1 MAEIVLASCDQ
12 KYYDLYAPTFIKT
25 LDKINQP
32 YHIHV
37 VEENPWNDKSYYA
50 CARYLILPEMIE
62 EHGGVFVSDID
73 AIFFR
78 PIPFPETKIGYVKTE
93 PKAFREEWEQRGM
106 HLLAGVFFCSDVDI
120 ACRIRDRILELP
132 HKWFVDQI
140 AIWEVVKDE
149 ESKTMIKTPPRF
161 PLQMEKEHFV
171 VAPRGKGRGRAD
183 AEHNKRVMMKQWTR
197 FLKL

>member
-1 MAEIVLASCDQ
+1 MAEIVLASCND
-12 KYYDLYAPTFIKT
+12 KYYDLYGATFENSLK
-25 LDKINQP
+25 KINQP
-32 YHIHV
+32 YHIQIC
-37 VEENPWNDKSYYA
+37 ENNPWNDVSYYA

-62 EHGGVFVSDID
+62 EHGSVFVSDID

-78 PIPFPETKIGYVKTE
+78 PIPFPDTKIGYVETQ

-120 ACRIRDRILELP
+120 AVKIRDRILELP

-140 AIWEVVKDE
+140 AIWEIVKNE
-149 ESKTMIKTPPRF
+149 ESFTLINKPPR
-161 PLQMEKEHFV
+161 LTNQVTKEDFV
-171 VAPRGKGRGRAD
+171 VAPRGKGRGRSD
-183 AEHNKRVMMKQWTR
+183 AEHNKRMMMKQWIR

>member
-12 KYYDLYAPTFIKT
+12 TYYDRYAPTFIKS
-25 LDKINQP
+25 LDKLNQP

-37 VEENPWNDKSYYA
+37 VEDNPWKDKSYYA

-78 PIPFPETKIGYVKTE
+78 PIPFPETKIGYVETQ

-106 HLLAGVFFCSDVDI
+106 HLLAGVFYCSDVDI

-149 ESKTMIKTPPRF
+149 QSKTLLKSPPKS
-161 PLQMEKEHFV
+161 PKLVSGEDFV
-171 VAPRGKGRGRAD
+171 VAPRGGGRMGDAD
-183 AEHNKRVMMKQWTR
+183 RNKKEQMKQWIR